1 MFVEADDKLIKNKNK
16 ETIGFMCTFENGLC
30 KDWKNAR
37 DVVNLNKH
45 RYKRVRD
52 ALRTKTIKDW
62 SILSGSTPSMFTGP
76 KIDHTTLSDSGK
88 SLFVNAKE
96 HNQGDIF
103 VVQTPEVTLFLFCL
117 PLYYFLPV

>member
-1 MFVEADDKLIKNKNK
+1 
-16 ETIGFMCTFENGLC
+16 MCTFENGLC

-76 KIDHTTLSDSGK
+76 KIDHTTLSDKGK

-96 HNQGDIF
+96 HNQGDVF
-103 VVQTPEVTLFLFCL
+103 VVQTPEVLAFVFSTFVLFFT
-117 PLYYFLPV
+117 VEGEHVS